1 MKQSYFDETYILTF
15 DLADEN
21 KKDTTVIDLIDKE
34 NDTDYRFYL

>member
-1 MKQSYFDETYILTF
+1 MKQFYFDETYILTC

-34 NDTDYRFYL
+34 NDTDYRFYH